1 MSKKRKIEEPSF
13 WPGYVDALVN
23 VVLNILFLVG
33 LLAVGL
39 VSLNFDS
46 LGKNKELRLALALE
60 SIRHDTLL
68 LASLGTVESAVQAML
83 PEARKREEE
92 LQARKMPEPP
102 PPPAKPRVDRQKVIQ
117 IGRVANAQTRSR
129 ETELLQAAGTLPAR
143 FWTTH
148 QEKKLPAPGELTEI
162 RTGLQDPRGRVVL
175 FATYPQDLPDYKEAI
190 FLGMQRLQLR
200 LVQEGVAASRIRLL
214 MKPAPAEHHIPGDL
228 IFVWV
233 ENSSPS

>member
-1 MSKKRKIEEPSF
+1 MSKKRKIEETSF

-60 SIRHDTLL
+60 SIRNDTLL
-68 LASLGTVESAVQAML
+68 LASLGTVESAVQALL

-92 LQARKMPEPP
+92 LQAKKVSEPP
-102 PPPAKPRVDRQKVIQ
+102 PAPSIARVDRQKVVQ
-117 IGRVANAQTRSR
+117 IGRVANAQTRLR
-129 ETELLQAAGTLPAR
+129 ETELLQADGALPAR
-143 FWTTH
+143 FWTIH
-148 QEKKLPAPGELTEI
+148 QEKKLPTPGELAEI
-162 RTGLQDPRGRVVL
+162 RAGLQDPRGRVVL
-175 FATYPQDLPDYKEAI
+175 FAPYPQDPPQYKEAV

-214 MKPAPAEHHIPGDL
+214 MKPAPAEQHVPGDL
-228 IFVWV
+228 IFVWM